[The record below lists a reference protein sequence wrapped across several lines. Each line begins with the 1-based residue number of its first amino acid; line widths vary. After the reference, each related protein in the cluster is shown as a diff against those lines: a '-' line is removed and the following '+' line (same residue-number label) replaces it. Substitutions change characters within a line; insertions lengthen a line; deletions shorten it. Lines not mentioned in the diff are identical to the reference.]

1 MSILEFTELPLLQE
15 ARRIA
20 VFAPNWVGDAVMS
33 LGLLQALKQNHAY
46 IAVVCTPTTASVY
59 RHSSVV
65 DEVIEVPLQSGG
77 VQWRLRRQCSQN
89 LRKRSLPFTHAYILP
104 NSFKSALIP
113 FWAKIPQR
121 IGYASEGRG
130 FLLTHCLA
138 KPSKKNKPPMLDW
151 YGQLAGIHQGLVP
164 RPHLLGAVDAFNV
177 NVGIFSELKSKKFL
191 AVAPGAEYGPA
202 KRWPVQ
208 YFAATLQAYLE
219 FDQTRS
225 VCLLGGPKDIAV
237 CQAVLEFL
245 PQALRIRVYPLAGK
259 TSLDQAIVLIAQSE
273 ALLTNDS
280 GLMHVAAALQVPL
293 QAIYG
298 SSDPRHTPPLSDQAQ
313 VHWLHLDCSPCFK
326 RECPLGHTRCL
337 VSLTP
342 ERVISA
348 LNDQLKMTVE
358 L

>member
-1 MSILEFTELPLLQE
+1 
-15 ARRIA
+15 
-20 VFAPNWVGDAVMS
+20 
-33 LGLLQALKQNHAY
+33 
-46 IAVVCTPTTASVY
+46 
-59 RHSSVV
+59 
-65 DEVIEVPLQSGG
+65 
-77 VQWRLRRQCSQN
+77 
-89 LRKRSLPFTHAYILP
+89 
-104 NSFKSALIP
+104 LIP

-121 IGYASEGRG
+121 IGYASEGRS

-151 YGQLAGIHQGLVP
+151 YGQLAGIPQGLVP
-164 RPHLLGAVDAFNV
+164 RPHLVGSIDAFGVNELTTHSLTTSELSMTAFSA
-177 NVGIFSELKSKKFL
+177 NVGILSELKSKKFL

-219 FDQTRS
+219 FGQTRS

-237 CQAVLEFL
+237 CQAVLEAL
-245 PQALRIRVYPLAGK
+245 PQALRIRVYTLAGK
-259 TSLDQAIVLIAQSE
+259 TSLDQAIALIAQSE

-293 QAIYG
+293 QAVFG

-358 L
+358 P